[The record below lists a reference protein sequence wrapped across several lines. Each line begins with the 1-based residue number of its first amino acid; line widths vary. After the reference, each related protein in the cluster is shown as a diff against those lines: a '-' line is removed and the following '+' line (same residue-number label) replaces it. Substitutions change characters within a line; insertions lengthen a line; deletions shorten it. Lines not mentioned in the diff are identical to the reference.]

1 MQGILI
7 SSIRIWTMDFSLRI
21 NKTPH
26 GWKQSW
32 LPWHHALYNWVV
44 FCGIRRLSRYV
55 KAGQHEKAFELFKEM
70 QQKGTTFDSFT
81 FVPMLNACTSL
92 GAREEVR

>member
-1 MQGILI
+1 MQ
-7 SSIRIWTMDFSLRI
+7 TFSQS
-21 NKTPH
+21 NKKCFIVRKACSPL
-26 GWKQSW
+26 GSFLW
-32 LPWHHALYNWVV
+32 N
-44 FCGIRRLSRYV
+44 RRLSRYV

-70 QQKGTTFDSFT
+70 QQKGTTFDSST